1 MRWIFYRIVPR
12 RISFRH
18 ARSNLVIDTWVKT
31 VAKLVENI
39 TPDGFNAQRMVLFSV
54 QTRYD
59 YAFFR
64 CNTLSLPS
72 EQETRLEKKFRSTF
86 ARWMNF
92 PLSIIFF
99 PLFFFFFSFIFHHFI
114 DTQSDSFRNLFAI
127 TRTWTQIKYHRLLIG
142 YSSFWSRRK
151 KNCTILNENVEIG
164 CKWEMFTQYRK

>member
-99 PLFFFFFSFIFHHFI
+99 PLFFFLLFFIILSTRNPILFVIYSRLREHERKLNII
-114 DTQSDSFRNLFAI
+114 DYQSDIHLFC
-127 TRTWTQIKYHRLLIG
+127 QEE
-142 YSSFWSRRK
+142 K
-151 KNCTILNENVEIG
+151 KIVL
-164 CKWEMFTQYRK
+164 F

>member
-1 MRWIFYRIVPR
+1 MRSYFRKENSSLRRKIYYSKLSPFRIIISYHLLNQNSVNNDKYFRLTRKFSQISMRWIFYRIVPR

-72 EQETRLEKKFRSTF
+72 EQETRLEKKFRSIF

-92 PLSIIFF
+92 PFSIIFF
-99 PLFFFFFSFIFHHFI
+99 FFFHF
-114 DTQSDSFRNLFAI
+114 
-127 TRTWTQIKYHRLLIG
+127 
-142 YSSFWSRRK
+142 SSFHRHVK
-151 KNCTILNENVEIG
+151 PKIL
-164 CKWEMFTQYRK
+164 FS